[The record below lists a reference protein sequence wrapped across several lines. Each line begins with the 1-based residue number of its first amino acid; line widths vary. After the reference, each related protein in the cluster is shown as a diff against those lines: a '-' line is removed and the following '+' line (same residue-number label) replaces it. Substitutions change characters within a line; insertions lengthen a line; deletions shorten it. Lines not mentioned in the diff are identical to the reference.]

1 MFVTQGS
8 NVLSLSGKVVSVPEP
23 GDRIKS
29 LDGIRA
35 IAVLMV
41 LISHAVNQP
50 DINLGWLSGTLGE
63 SSIRLLG
70 RFGVFLFFVLSG
82 YLITTLLL
90 REKQKT
96 GVIDLKRFWIR
107 RALRIFPIFYAYI
120 LAIALLIAFAKLL
133 VNPLAIVFA
142 GTYTLNYAFLF
153 TSAPL
158 GDDYPIIGH
167 FWTLAVEEQFY
178 LLFPI
183 LISYLSR
190 ETAFTAIS
198 ILVLVT
204 PFITVA
210 TYLLLPSSRQFT
222 PIMGHNVFG
231 VSIALGCL
239 GVMAK
244 QCDRLVGFRG
254 YLATPLA
261 ASAGFF
267 YGIIIYPWLAGIFGG
282 YAMALG
288 GEFLLGLS
296 SLAIISYA
304 VECPVHSNVSRILN
318 NRSVMWL
325 GMLSYSIYVWHQ
337 LPMHFKI
344 PHVDPLVSNLIAGFV
359 SIGLAAL
366 SYYYLEQ
373 PFLNLRN
380 RFRAR
385 EHLVTG

>member
-1 MFVTQGS
+1 MIVAQGS
-8 NVLSLSGKVVSVPEP
+8 NVLSLSGEVVSVPEP

-35 IAVLMV
+35 MAVLMV
-41 LISHAVNQP
+41 FISHAVNQP

-96 GVIDLKRFWIR
+96 GVIDLRRFWIR
-107 RALRIFPIFYAYI
+107 RALRIFPIFYTYI
-120 LAIALLIAFAKLL
+120 LVIALLIAFAKLL

-153 TSAPL
+153 SSQPL
-158 GDDYPIIGH
+158 GEDYPIIGH

-178 LLFPI
+178 LFFPI
-183 LISYLSR
+183 VISYLSR
-190 ETAFTAIS
+190 EASFAATS
-198 ILVLVT
+198 ILVVVT
-204 PFITVA
+204 PLITVA
-210 TYLLLPSSRQFT
+210 IYLLVPTSRQFT
-222 PIMGHNVFG
+222 PIMGQNIFG

-239 GVMAK
+239 FVMAK
-244 QCDRLVGFRG
+244 ECDRLISLRRYV
-254 YLATPLA
+254 ATPLA
-261 ASAGFF
+261 ASVGFI
-267 YGIIIYPWLAGIFGG
+267 YGIIIYPWLAGAFGG
-282 YAMALG
+282 YAMTLG

-296 SLAIISYA
+296 SLAIIAYA
-304 VECPVHSNVSRILN
+304 VECPVHSQLSRILN
-318 NRSVMWL
+318 NRSVVWL
-325 GMLSYSIYVWHQ
+325 GVLSYSIYVWHQ

-344 PHVDPLVSNLIAGFV
+344 PNVDPLVSNLVAGVV

-366 SYYYLEQ
+366 SYYYLET

-385 EHLVTG
+385 DRLLIT